1 MTKRGIAAIA
11 LVAGLTLPLAGFLSP
26 APVAPA
32 WQYPDPSAPALGP
45 ARPPGDAIASGPDG
59 QTPSA
64 AAVAA
69 DPAADEADGDEGMDP
84 STVYLQPNDGR
95 IQVYPDRPSVL
106 PGQALRL
113 HTSTTS
119 SSYSIRVYR
128 EGTSAV
134 QVFSHS
140 GYRGRDY
147 RAARTVDTVMHTV
160 RANWPV
166 SVSIPTRG
174 WRPGVYTVYARDSS
188 GRSSGTVFAVRSP
201 SINPAGALFV
211 LPVMDYQAYNGWGVG
226 NFYST
231 KIRSYA
237 VSFDRPYNSNGG
249 LSLYPNYD
257 RYTLRWLLRHGYPLA
272 FTTDYDLA
280 MHPPATAPRVLVI
293 PQHTEYVTK
302 SLFDWVDAHVN
313 GAGDMNVA
321 YFGANSFYWQV
332 RLVPGP
338 AGSARP
344 YDIVC
349 YKSTRD
355 PIGAVDPSLMTVRWA
370 SPPVNR
376 PEAALFGGEYSGVVD
391 GGHIRHNEVVTAA
404 MPAWAR
410 AGTGWRTGTQLTGL
424 LLGEADRAQPESGGV
439 AISRGTA
446 PYRVNGTTLT
456 GTMTIRVSAAGGRV
470 FDAGTFIFGGVLG
483 NRYAVGVSYASFDR
497 FARNV
502 MGWLGLAAAR

>member
-119 SSYSIRVYR
+119 SSYSI
-128 EGTSAV
+128 T
-134 QVFSHS
+134 
-140 GYRGRDY
+140 
-147 RAARTVDTVMHTV
+147 
-160 RANWPV
+160 
-166 SVSIPTRG
+166 
-174 WRPGVYTVYARDSS
+174 
-188 GRSSGTVFAVRSP
+188 
-201 SINPAGALFV
+201 
-211 LPVMDYQAYNGWGVG
+211 
-226 NFYST
+226 
-231 KIRSYA
+231 
-237 VSFDRPYNSNGG
+237 
-249 LSLYPNYD
+249 
-257 RYTLRWLLRHGYPLA
+257 
-272 FTTDYDLA
+272 
-280 MHPPATAPRVLVI
+280 
-293 PQHTEYVTK
+293 
-302 SLFDWVDAHVN
+302 
-313 GAGDMNVA
+313 
-321 YFGANSFYWQV
+321 
-332 RLVPGP
+332 
-338 AGSARP
+338 
-344 YDIVC
+344 
-349 YKSTRD
+349 
-355 PIGAVDPSLMTVRWA
+355 
-370 SPPVNR
+370 
-376 PEAALFGGEYSGVVD
+376 
-391 GGHIRHNEVVTAA
+391 
-404 MPAWAR
+404 
-410 AGTGWRTGTQLTGL
+410 
-424 LLGEADRAQPESGGV
+424 
-439 AISRGTA
+439 
-446 PYRVNGTTLT
+446 
-456 GTMTIRVSAAGGRV
+456 V